1 MADKSG
7 LKRVGYIR
15 KRNDGGDAGSDR
27 GGNDQHPLIAA
38 RGKNMSQSS
47 TYDVLGSLFMRPQA
61 SAQGPAH

>member
-7 LKRVGYIR
+7 LKPAGYIR
-15 KRNDGGDAGSDR
+15 KCDDGGDAGRNR
-27 GGNDQHPLIAA
+27 GGNDQHLLITA
-38 RGKNMSQSS
+38 RGTNMSQSS